1 MWCRIVDYRYDI
13 GSLHPSVIVQIN
25 QTKLIFRCSTFP
37 ICREGSKPWYLY
49 CLFCFPVVAG
59 RFLFCVLIKSGE
71 EIKMNLYISLVMT
84 WQINNE
90 HYFQQT
96 YEGPQHFTHE
106 FFMWLLI
113 SNLALFYFQ
122 FQFNIWR
129 NTLESPLQG
138 SFN

>member
-1 MWCRIVDYRYDI
+1 M
-13 GSLHPSVIVQIN
+13 
-25 QTKLIFRCSTFP
+25 
-37 ICREGSKPWYLY
+37 YL
-49 CLFCFPVVAG
+49 
-59 RFLFCVLIKSGE
+59 
-71 EIKMNLYISLVMT
+71 NISLVMT

-96 YEGPQHFTHE
+96 CERPQHFTHE

>member
-1 MWCRIVDYRYDI
+1 M
-13 GSLHPSVIVQIN
+13 
-25 QTKLIFRCSTFP
+25 TFP
-37 ICREGSKPWYLY
+37 IYRYQTSNIVYFITEQ
-49 CLFCFPVVAG
+49 VVAG
-59 RFLFCVLIKSGE
+59 SFLFLFLLNLERK
-71 EIKMNLYISLVMT
+71 EIKMYLNISLVMT

-113 SNLALFYFQ
+113 SNLAPFYFQ

-129 NTLESPLQG
+129 NTLEFPLQG